1 MLGVGWREAIQLQ
14 TSRVDGP
21 RGHSSGE
28 SGRHLGDCRLG
39 QILALDEQLRPL
51 KPPVVSAFLVAC
63 LGWWPDEV
71 VQGS

>member
-21 RGHSSGE
+21 RGQSSGE
-28 SGRHLGDCRLG
+28 SSRYLGNCRLG
-39 QILALDEQLRPL
+39 QILTLDEQLRPL
-51 KPPVVSAFLVAC
+51 KPLVVSAFLVAC